1 MKKEPK
7 AGTVPRPLNVGL
19 RRQLDALERKL
30 ASGEALAGW
39 KVGLTSGASRDAMGA
54 GFRPFGHI
62 LASRVFASGA
72 ALALDA
78 FAAVGVENE
87 ACFTLGA
94 RLRGKVSPAE
104 ARAATA
110 TVAPGFEIN
119 EPRLQKDASA
129 TQRLADNLSQWGIV
143 VGAARDVE
151 DIDFDTLEVSLE
163 RDGALVRTVAASGHI
178 DDHFA
183 SIAALAAQLDR
194 FGLALEPGQRV
205 ITGAFARQAVTA
217 PSRWRGDFGS
227 AIGSVEVA
235 FA

>member
-1 MKKEPK
+1 MPDPFD
-7 AGTVPRPLNVGL
+7 TGL

-30 ASGEALAGW
+30 AAGETLAGW

-62 LASRVFASGA
+62 LASRVFPSGA
-72 ALALDA
+72 TLALDA
-78 FAAVGVENE
+78 FQAVGVENE

-94 RLRGKVSPAE
+94 GLRGNVSPAQVK
-104 ARAATA
+104 AAIA

-119 EPRLQKDASA
+119 EPRLPKDASA
-129 TQRLADNLSQWGIV
+129 TERLADNLSQWGIV
-143 VGAARDVE
+143 VGAGRPIE
-151 DIDFDTLEVSLE
+151 GIPFDALEVSLE
-163 RDGALVRTVAASGHI
+163 RDGALVGTVPACGHI

-194 FGLALEPGQRV
+194 FGLALAPGQRI

-217 PSRWRGDFGS
+217 PSRWRGDFGR
-227 AIGSVEVA
+227 AMGSVEVV